1 MVSEDTMEKW
11 RNSAFSADILKVPG
25 IDAEAAEK
33 LAASADQITNQ
44 YMLFGWYLMIKGPEN
59 EVGII
64 EHHERFWC
72 YLEYLGITAHR
83 SAIVTVR
90 SIRLVPSCHSGIAF
104 LCRPVYS
111 HVSAILLLGNTQ
123 AIAEK
128 CESFFPGLYD
138 ANVYLSDNEED
149 E

>member
-11 RNSAFSADILKVPG
+11 RNSAASADILEVPG
-25 IDAEAAEK
+25 IGVKAAEK
-33 LAASADQITNQ
+33 LAASADKITNQ
-44 YMLFGWYLMIKGPEN
+44 YMLFGKYLMLKEN

-64 EHHERFWC
+64 EHNERFWV
-72 YLEYLGITAHR
+72 YLQELNVTAHR
-83 SAIVTVR
+83 SAIVKVR
-90 SIRLVPSCHSGIAF
+90 SIRPVPFCHSGIAF